1 MRYLLPI
8 VTALVVVAG
17 CAEEQPMTVS
27 QFLENETALYGT
39 LERCQN
45 DPETA
50 KSAECRN
57 ARAAGERISVIEE
70 RALHKAQEQAFI
82 SAREEYRE
90 RLDRERELRR
100 QAEAEAAAARLEM
113 LTTTMPDEAPDEAP
127 DDGADEQDETASSEP
142 PETTSND

>member
-8 VTALVVVAG
+8 VTASVFVVG

-45 DPETA
+45 DPEA
-50 KSAECRN
+50 ARNAECRN

-70 RALHKAQEQAFI
+70 RALRKAREQAFV

-90 RLDRERELRR
+90 RLDRERDLRR
-100 QAEAEAAAARLEM
+100 KAEAEAAAARLQL
-113 LTTTMPDEAPDEAP
+113 LTGTALDDPPD
-127 DDGADEQDETASSEP
+127 GSADAQDETASGEP
-142 PETTSND
+142 PETTGND